1 MGSVAPTSKAFLPG
15 TLGWTA
21 RDLDDPDFEGLWFQG
36 RYEIV
41 EGVLTQMPA
50 AYFAGGSA
58 LSNLLFLLKLHTRTH
73 GPAGSFAVET
83 DIVLGETRVVVAD
96 AVFMTP
102 NDAQRQAAAVAREG
116 RPDPD
121 RSRVYVPPTL
131 IIESVSPDHGLHD
144 RQTKRNWYAA
154 FGVPNFWL
162 LDAFGA
168 SLQCL
173 TLHGTGYREDVTAS
187 NQDEVRPSLFPGLVI
202 SLAEVWEE

>member
-21 RDLDDPDFEGLWFQG
+21 RDLDDPEVEELWFRG

-58 LSNLLFLLKLHTRTH
+58 LSNLTFLLKSHTRTH
-73 GPAGSFAVET
+73 GPPGSFAVET
-83 DIVLGETRVVVAD
+83 DIVLSETRVVVAD

-102 NDAQRQAAAVAREG
+102 ADAQRQADAVRREG
-116 RPDPD
+116 RPDPA

-131 IIESVSPDHGLHD
+131 IIESVSPDHGFHD

-154 FGVPNFWL
+154 FGVPNYWL
-162 LDAFGA
+162 LDAFEE

-173 TLHGTGYREDVTAS
+173 TLQAAAYREDAAGR
-187 NQDEVRPSLFPGLVI
+187 NRDEVRPSMFPGLVI
-202 SLAEVWEE
+202 PLTDVWEE